1 MITLSCG
8 REAPLMGRSLEGGY
22 DVVVVVVVDIVMASY
37 VTTRYCGTEA
47 PPDYVSNSNELHV
60 TFRSDYSISHS
71 GFRSHVWMLTF
82 KNSKIT
88 MVLFRMGYEAVCG
101 GEFTSPSGV
110 VSSPYHPQSYPR
122 SHHSH
127 GDNHNVQL
135 DDYEDKCEE
144 TNILT

>member
-1 MITLSCG
+1 MILLDIAELMRPLTMSPTQTNFTSPSAPTTLSLIRDSGLSSGC
-8 REAPLMGRSLEGGY
+8 
-22 DVVVVVVVDIVMASY
+22 
-37 VTTRYCGTEA
+37 
-47 PPDYVSNSNELHV
+47 
-60 TFRSDYSISHS
+60 SHS
-71 GFRSHVWMLTF
+71 RTVKSP
-82 KNSKIT
+82 

-144 TNILT
+144 TNMRLF